1 MPPCDPS
8 TAAAPSPS
16 PTTTKRDLA
25 ALLAAARPF
34 LRGELELADPA
45 LPSLVSVLRGAGAGE
60 CWHKHGTFLGHLL
73 GVHRAL
79 KLWGAP
85 DPVARCG
92 LFHSAYSNS
101 YVNLAIFDPAS
112 ASRAR
117 VAALVGAP
125 AERLVHLFCVVP
137 RQPLIHDA
145 LLFRYSDRD
154 LLDHLARSHASLRAA
169 REGSASD
176 PSEPWRRRVRSL
188 LPAEGTTAKHI
199 KTGDDVAVSRRLAAT
214 FLMMTMADFGDQLFD
229 WQDKLFRNDDGRLEF
244 AGDNPAALWPGE
256 GKPGLWMNSISR
268 MAALYALIAREEEI
282 YLLERK
288 SRGGGDYEEGRDEEI
303 ELVVPPVFDYC
314 TRVLDAND
322 QIVGR
327 DLYWEAVCGGGGED
341 KDKAGD
347 TWGRVEKL
355 LKESCEKNPFV
366 GEPHLVLAQ
375 VYLNV
380 GRFEDAEG
388 EAEEGLRLV
397 LEWGSSWDKRMSWE
411 GWVSWGRVMLMK
423 AKERSWPDTAW
434 GIINLGLVR

>member
-34 LRGELELADPA
+34 LRGELELVDPA

-154 LLDHLARSHASLRAA
+154 LLDHLARSHASLR
-169 REGSASD
+169 
-176 PSEPWRRRVRSL
+176 
-188 LPAEGTTAKHI
+188 
-199 KTGDDVAVSRRLAAT
+199 
-214 FLMMTMADFGDQLFD
+214 
-229 WQDKLFRNDDGRLEF
+229 GRLEF

-268 MAALYALIAREEEI
+268 MAALYALIVREEEI

-322 QIVGR
+322 QIVAR

-380 GRFEDAEG
+380 GRYEDAEG

-434 GIINLGLVR
+434 GIINLGLGSARESRRRERCPIYVASTSYKDKDKNIIKLEKREKETGVVASPSDAGLGCQLTIDSRPAPLLPFARKLSL